1 MSDWKYHDFH
11 DRIMYCLFRTSLHA
25 KAISEMTGIDED
37 VLCGY
42 LDEKNPGSIPIKHL
56 LAISGAFD
64 VDINWLTW
72 GSVKK

>member
-11 DRIMYCLFRTSLHA
+11 NRIMCCLFRTSLNA

-37 VLCGY
+37 ALCCY

-56 LAISGAFD
+56 LALAGAFN